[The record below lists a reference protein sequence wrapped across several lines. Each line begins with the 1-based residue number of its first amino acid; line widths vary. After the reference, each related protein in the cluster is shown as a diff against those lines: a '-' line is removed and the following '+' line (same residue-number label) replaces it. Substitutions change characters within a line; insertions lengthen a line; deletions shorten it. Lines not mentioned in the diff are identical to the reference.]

1 MRRMVDRAK
10 RSGDLRADVDVQAVS
25 DVLFALLRG
34 LTELSASIPVERHR
48 AALLCTEAFV
58 RGELF
63 IASDTT
69 SP

>member
-1 MRRMVDRAK
+1 M
-10 RSGDLRADVDVQAVS
+10 QAVS